1 MASNLGEL
9 VATAS
14 LDIQPFIG
22 NTWIAL
28 YQRWRNPLKMLVKAV
43 KI

>member
-22 NTWIAL
+22 EYQAIKL
-28 YQRWRNPLKMLVKAV
+28 YMRGLDRSLSAMEKL
-43 KI
+43 